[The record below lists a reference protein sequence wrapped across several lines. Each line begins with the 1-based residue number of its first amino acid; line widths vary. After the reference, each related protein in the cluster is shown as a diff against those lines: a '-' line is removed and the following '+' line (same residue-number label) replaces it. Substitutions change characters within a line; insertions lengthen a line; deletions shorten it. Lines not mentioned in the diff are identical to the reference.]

1 MLNLVITKSPWE
13 CDAAGKYVC
22 NQNQTCCRSKVSATG
37 WQCHGR
43 TSGTC
48 CSDGIWAC
56 STGDVCNSKDNT
68 CDYKRASHVCGNSGK
83 ACLDTQTCCEGP
95 TGWGCKPV
103 KNGVCCINGVSAC
116 PPNHYCDLNV
126 DPSQGCKAK
135 KLLFLLNETE
145 EMITEEKMT
154 EPHDIEQVFEPINA
168 EALFEGFLDGIQ
180 IFSNLPDAKT
190 CDLKSLD
197 VISKDINDIITIVK
211 DLKFDASAIS
221 KIMEVVAKFEE
232 IYATTD
238 KVVGPCQAY
247 AKEIKSTLKNVLTHV
262 KSVEWVSMFLFHTMT
277 DVSTL
282 KSKLHSA
289 NDLYHAKDYMGAGKG
304 YGDLVHE
311 ALLWDFQP

>member
-1 MLNLVITKSPWE
+1 
-13 CDAAGKYVC
+13 
-22 NQNQTCCRSKVSATG
+22 
-37 WQCHGR
+37 
-43 TSGTC
+43 
-48 CSDGIWAC
+48 
-56 STGDVCNSKDNT
+56 
-68 CDYKRASHVCGNSGK
+68 
-83 ACLDTQTCCEGP
+83 
-95 TGWGCKPV
+95 
-103 KNGVCCINGVSAC
+103 
-116 PPNHYCDLNV
+116 
-126 DPSQGCKAK
+126 
-135 KLLFLLNETE
+135 
-145 EMITEEKMT
+145 MITEEKMT